1 MIYASDKRH
10 GQVAVVEMVV
20 VVVDVIVAVA
30 AVVAVEVVIT
40 ADGAAGGNGGGGAAD
55 KQLCKVLS
63 VLCIMH
69 RFQHAARCNSDRPIR
84 NGSPSRKAE
93 ALTLLL
99 RGAFEERP
107 GGASNRTM

>member
-40 ADGAAGGNGGGGAAD
+40 ADGAAGGNGGGGAAAD

-84 NGSPSRKAE
+84 NSEWIAITESRSIDPS
-93 ALTLLL
+93 TSWCI
-99 RGAFEERP
+99 RGKTRRCE
-107 GGASNRTM
+107 